1 MTNKE
6 LSFTLEDG
14 VAEVLN
20 TLTGLEL
27 QYQPDL
33 DRFRSITLALN
44 RALRTVALEHEW
56 SYFSSTE
63 IIGIVSAG
71 VSVLDVPPSWRFRVV
86 GDDAIRLEDSQGR
99 VASWVYFLP
108 RDALHKY
115 QHREGRW
122 AAATRNRLFFSR
134 PFTAEEVG
142 LRIFAP
148 IMREPKMFRLPRS
161 GGTVGRKTLDQPID
175 FDYPDLVVAKAAQ
188 LVASS
193 DPVMQPRV
201 QTLEMNY
208 RDLMYQLIERDDRT
222 TDSPYLNEFAVPI
235 ISDINGS
242 YSGPHGHPHADERW
256 F

>member
-44 RALRTVALEHEW
+44 RALRAVALEHEW
-56 SYFSSTE
+56 SYFFSTE

-115 QHREGRW
+115 RHREGRW

-175 FDYPDLVVAKAAQ
+175 FDYPDLVVA
-188 LVASS
+188 
-193 DPVMQPRV
+193 
-201 QTLEMNY
+201 
-208 RDLMYQLIERDDRT
+208 
-222 TDSPYLNEFAVPI
+222 
-235 ISDINGS
+235 
-242 YSGPHGHPHADERW
+242 
-256 F
+256 

>member
-71 VSVLDVPPSWRFRVV
+71 VSVLDVPSGWRFRVV

-115 QHREGRW
+115 RHREGRW

-134 PFTAEEVG
+134 PFTEEEVG

-208 RDLMYQLIERDDRT
+208 KDLMYQLIERDDRT

>member
-1 MTNKE
+1 MTNNE

-63 IIGIVSAG
+63 IIGVVSAG

-115 QHREGRW
+115 RHREGRW

-148 IMREPKMFRLPRS
+148 IMREPKTFRLPRS
-161 GGTVGRKTLDQPID
+161 GGTIGRKTLDQPID

-208 RDLMYQLIERDDRT
+208 KDLMYQLIERDDRT